1 MRVASPQPGSTEW
14 LTLRRSG
21 LGATDAAVVAGRS
34 RFSGPF
40 DKYQEMRGTSA
51 PKIATEAMQW
61 GMLLQPLVGR
71 AWSEKHGVKVRACN
85 WTYFLEPR
93 IFSHYDFD
101 ISRTEILEVKTA
113 SAYGQRDWGE
123 EGTDQIPEEYL
134 LQCQHEI
141 MCRPGVVR
149 CHLAVLIGGNK
160 LRSYVVERDDELIG
174 NLLTIER
181 KFLDDTDA
189 GIPPTIDGTDAC
201 SEYLRSRFPKD
212 DGSLLALPERV
223 ESDALA
229 YLAVMAEEKDV
240 AERKSLIGNRLRSA
254 LEAASGGSGK
264 DVRVTYKAQ
273 KDRIE
278 TDWRGVALHLM
289 GTPDPLLLAKHTTTK
304 QGNRPL
310 IVSFIGD
317 A

>member
-1 MRVASPQPGSTEW
+1 MRVVSPQPGSTEW

-61 GMLLQPLVGR
+61 GIILERPVGLEWAR
-71 AWSEKHGVKVRACN
+71 RTGKKVRHVGY
-85 WTYFLEPR
+85 TYFLEPG
-93 IFSHYDFD
+93 IFSHFDFD
-101 ISRTEILEVKTA
+101 VVDEDAILEVKTA
-113 SAYGQRDWGE
+113 SAYGQREWGE
-123 EGTDQIPEEYL
+123 QDTDQIPEEYL
-134 LQCQHEI
+134 LQAQHEI
-141 MCRPGVVR
+141 ACRGPEIKR
-149 CHLAVLIGGNK
+149 CYLAVLIGGQK
-160 LRSYVVERDDELIG
+160 FQKYVVERDDELIG

-240 AERKSLIGNRLRSA
+240 AERKALIGNRLRSA

-264 DVRVTYKAQ
+264 DVRVTYRAQ
-273 KDRIE
+273 RDRIE
-278 TDWRGVALHLM
+278 TDWKALAATLSAR
-289 GTPDPLLLAKHTTTK
+289 TLKRFTTTK